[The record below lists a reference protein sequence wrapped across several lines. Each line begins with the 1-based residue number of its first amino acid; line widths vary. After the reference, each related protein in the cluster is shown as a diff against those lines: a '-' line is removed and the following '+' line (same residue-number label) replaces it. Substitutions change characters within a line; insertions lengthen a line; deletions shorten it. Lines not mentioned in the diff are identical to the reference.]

1 MCGII
6 AVLRRSARRSP
17 PLPDEAQNLLAEI
30 ADRLN
35 GQHSDVLAELNGT
48 AERAEALNAMLQGVS
63 GLVCLMESDLVALSN
78 RAASGLADF
87 EAGLSADLNPAGLTR
102 LQDALWS
109 VRFDRI
115 AGGEAALGLLGG
127 RKAVAS
133 SSNPTLAGAALSM
146 QTVLSALDR
155 LEVRGRDSAGVCV
168 IAPSVPH
175 DEVVASLMERAADAQ
190 FRSGSVRVHFSEET
204 AAVCF
209 TYKVAA
215 EIGELGDNTSEL
227 RRQML
232 QDEELRRCL
241 AANTQEAV
249 VLGHTRWASVGIISE
264 ANAHPVDS
272 VSIALGDATGRIAR
286 ETGGETA
293 VANGAGEGA
302 DILQIAA
309 VNGDIDNH
317 LGLAQH
323 YGLQS
328 PPGIS
333 TDSKVVPLLVS
344 HFARLEESSDA
355 AFHAASQE
363 LAGSA
368 AIVSCSLDES
378 DRLRLSVHGSGQ
390 ALYVGLAEDSYVVAS
405 EPYGVLEQTPSY
417 VRVAPDGVG
426 MVGDKSSVVI
436 LDAQH
441 AGETRGILREGS
453 DSVGEA
459 DVVTAEITT
468 RDVARG
474 DFDHYLL
481 KEISE
486 SPTSIRKTLRTGESL
501 LPEDLLAEDLEERIR
516 SGKIA
521 KIVAIGQGTAA
532 VAAQSFVAACRDEFQ
547 HDAQAG
553 RGDNFAPA
561 PPSVTAMVA
570 SELSGFAMDNDMSDH
585 LIVAISQSGTTTD
598 TNRTVDLAKSRG
610 AAVIAI
616 VNRRN
621 SDLTDRADA
630 VFYTS
635 DGRDVEMSVAS
646 TKAFY
651 SQIVAGFLLAF
662 NLADLLGLE
671 SPNRQRILDGLQ
683 QLPDTLQQLLER
695 RSEIREVARQ
705 VATQRRDWAVVGSG
719 RDRIAAE
726 EVRIKLSELCYKS
739 VSCDSIEDK
748 KHIDLSSEPLIVV
761 CAAGISGSNAEDI
774 HKEVSIYLAHKACP
788 VVFVAENAAAT
799 QQRATEASQDANQDA
814 GLPET
819 SSREASIMASPHII
833 ELPVAAPELAFVSS
847 AMAGHLFAY
856 EAALAVDSLADPLR
870 STRSLL
876 EQAIAEIETDKPES
890 STEAV
895 EQHWHELQKPV
906 RAYGKQFAQGLAQ
919 GDYDGH
925 LSAGAAAKLSSL
937 YKYSGGVT
945 PMKSYQQ
952 EFGVVGTPS
961 TVWQDFL
968 EALNEVIDTLARPV
982 DAIRHQAKTVTVG
995 ITRSDEE
1002 LLSRPLAASVT
1013 AAGAPREA
1021 LSYETLRELAALDP
1035 AVAEIT
1041 GHIRYKIDGEQ
1052 LVIADRA
1059 GASLVIPSLV
1069 DSDPE
1074 LRGTKHHAAAEQRIF
1089 LTQGR
1094 RDRRTIL
1101 IVPEIVSAKTTA
1113 LTLLHLELQEFL
1125 PAEVAVAAL
1134 RGYRGRYEALWGA
1147 VTETEKH
1154 FDIEKLAEV
1163 PVVDLFTEPIV
1174 TLADRWRSG

>member
-17 PLPDEAQNLLAEI
+17 PLSGEAHSLLTEI
-30 ADRLN
+30 ADRLDR
-35 GQHSDVLAELNGT
+35 QHSDVLAELDET
-48 AERAEALNAMLQGVS
+48 AERAEALNAMLQGVP

-87 EAGLSADLNPAGLTR
+87 EARLGADLNPNGLIR

-115 AGGEAALGLLGG
+115 AAAEAALGLLGG
-127 RKAVAS
+127 RKAVAN

-155 LEVRGRDSAGVCV
+155 LEVRGRDSAGICV

-175 DEVVASLMERAADAQ
+175 DEVVASLVERAADAQ

-272 VSIALGDATGRIAR
+272 VSLVLRDDATGRVA
-286 ETGGETA
+286 GEGEEERAA
-293 VANGAGEGA
+293 VNGAGVA
-302 DILQIAA
+302 DTLQIAA

-317 LGLAQH
+317 ISLAQH
-323 YGLQS
+323 YGLRS

-333 TDSKVVPLLVS
+333 TDSKVVPLLIS
-344 HFARLEESSDA
+344 HFSRQEESSDG
-355 AFHAASQE
+355 AFRVASQE

-368 AIVSCSLDES
+368 AIVSCSLDDP

-390 ALYVGLAEDSYVVAS
+390 ALYVGLAEDSYVLAS
-405 EPYGVLEQTPSY
+405 EPYGVLEQTPRY

-426 MVGDKSSVVI
+426 MAGDTSSVVI
-436 LDAQH
+436 LDARH
-441 AGETRGILREGS
+441 AGEIQGILRDGDEPVNE
-453 DSVGEA
+453 D

-486 SPTSIRKTLRTGESL
+486 SPASIRKTLRTDEDL
-501 LPEDLLAEDLEERIR
+501 LPEDLLAEDLTERIR
-516 SGKIA
+516 SGKIT

-547 HDAQAG
+547 HDT
-553 RGDNFAPA
+553 
-561 PPSVTAMVA
+561 PSVTAMVA

-662 NLADLLGLE
+662 NLADLLGLQN
-671 SPNRQRILDGLQ
+671 PNRQRILSGLQ
-683 QLPDTLQQLLER
+683 QLPDTLTQLLER

-788 VVFVAENAAAT
+788 VVFVAGGAVAAQHQAANA
-799 QQRATEASQDANQDA
+799 SLD
-814 GLPET
+814 
-819 SSREASIMASPHII
+819 ASPNASLNASLNASHIASPYII

-870 STRSLL
+870 STRALL
-876 EQAIAEIETDKPES
+876 EQAIAEIETDRLDPEAT
-890 STEAV
+890 TEAV
-895 EQHWHELQKPV
+895 EQHWRELQEPV
-906 RAYGKQFAQGLAQ
+906 RAYGKQFAEGLAQ

-945 PMKSYQQ
+945 TMKSYQQ

-1013 AAGAPREA
+1013 GAGAPREA
-1021 LSYETLRELAALDP
+1021 LSYETLRELASLDP

-1101 IVPEIVSAKTTA
+1101 IVPEIVSAETTA

-1154 FDIEKLAEV
+1154 FDTEKLAEV

-1174 TLADRWRSG
+1174 TLADRWRRG

>member
-1 MCGII
+1 
-6 AVLRRSARRSP
+6 
-17 PLPDEAQNLLAEI
+17 
-30 ADRLN
+30 
-35 GQHSDVLAELNGT
+35 
-48 AERAEALNAMLQGVS
+48 
-63 GLVCLMESDLVALSN
+63 MESDLAALSN
-78 RAASGLADF
+78 RAASGLASF
-87 EAGLSADLNPAGLTR
+87 EEWLDADLASDSQLLSR

-115 AGGEAALGLLGG
+115 ATGEAALGLLGG
-127 RKAVAS
+127 RKVVPNS
-133 SSNPTLAGAALSM
+133 PTLAGAALSL

-155 LEVRGRDSAGVCV
+155 LEVRGRDSAGICV
-168 IAPSVPH
+168 IAPAVPH
-175 DEVVASLMERAADAQ
+175 EEVVATLVDRAKDAQ
-190 FRSGSVRVHFSEET
+190 FRAGSVRVHFSEET
-204 AAVCF
+204 ASVCF

-215 EIGELGDNTSEL
+215 EIGELGDNTNEL
-227 RRQML
+227 RRQIL
-232 QDEELRRCL
+232 QDEELLRCL
-241 AANTQEAV
+241 VANTQEAV

-264 ANAHPVDS
+264 PNAHPVDS
-272 VSIALGDATGRIAR
+272 VTLGGATIAELANAKLANQASNGATENGMGIASNVAPDSEV
-286 ETGGETA
+286 ETGLATA
-293 VANGAGEGA
+293 THA
-302 DILQIAA
+302 LQIAA
-309 VNGDIDNH
+309 VNGDIDNY
-317 LGLAQH
+317 LSLAQH
-323 YGLQS
+323 YDLRS

-333 TDSKVVPLLVS
+333 TDSKVVPLLIS
-344 HFARLEESSDA
+344 HFAQQEESPEESPDR
-355 AFHAASQE
+355 AFRVASQE

-368 AIVSCSLDES
+368 AIVSCSLDIPN
-378 DRLRLSVHGSGQ
+378 RLRLSVHGSGQ

-405 EPYGVLEQTPSY
+405 EPYGVLEQTSRY
-417 VRVAPDGVG
+417 VRVAAEGIGEDRLVG
-426 MVGDKSSVVI
+426 REAQSSVVV

-441 AGETRGILREGS
+441 AGEVQGILLQGIPAQGIS
-453 DSVGEA
+453 A
-459 DVVTAEITT
+459 DNPSSEDDIVTAEITT

-474 DFDHYLL
+474 DFEHYLL

-486 SPTSIRKTLRTGESL
+486 SPTSIRKTLRTDENL
-501 LPEDLLAEDLEERIR
+501 LPEDLEERIR
-516 SGKIA
+516 NGKIT

-532 VAAQSFVAACRDEFQ
+532 VAAQSFVAACEFQ
-547 HDAQAG
+547 HTTDTLANQATLS
-553 RGDNFAPA
+553 DNSEDGTFAIT

-570 SELSGFAMDNDMSDH
+570 SELSGFALNNDMSDH

-610 AAVIAI
+610 ASVIAI

-662 NLADLLGLE
+662 NLADLLGLQ
-671 SPNRQRILDGLQ
+671 SPRRQHILEGLQ
-683 QLPDTLQQLLER
+683 QLPDTLQKLLEC
-695 RSEIREVARQ
+695 RSEIREVARK
-705 VATQRRDWAVVGSG
+705 VTTQRRDWAVVGSG

-774 HKEVSIYLAHKACP
+774 QKEVSIYLAHKACP
-788 VVFVAENAAAT
+788 VVFVAEGSVAFENLT
-799 QQRATEASQDANQDA
+799 IPD
-814 GLPET
+814 
-819 SSREASIMASPHII
+819 SRNSPHII

-856 EAALAVDSLADPLR
+856 EAALAIDSLADPLR

-876 EQAIAEIETDKPES
+876 EQAIAKIELAATS
-890 STEAV
+890 EAV
-895 EQHWHELQKPV
+895 EQQWLKLQEPV
-906 RAYGKQFAQGLAQ
+906 RDHGKQFADALTA

-925 LSAGAAAKLSSL
+925 LGAGAAAKLSSL

-945 PMKSYQQ
+945 SLKSYQQ
-952 EFGVVGTPS
+952 EFGVVGTPP

-968 EALNEVIDTLARPV
+968 ETLNEVIDTLARPV

-995 ITRSDEE
+995 ITRSDEQ
-1002 LLSRPLAASVT
+1002 LLSRPLAAAVM

-1035 AVAEIT
+1035 IVGEIT
-1041 GHIRYKIDGEQ
+1041 GHIRYRIEGEQ
-1052 LVIADRA
+1052 LIIVDRA

-1074 LRGTKHHAAAEQRIF
+1074 LRGTKHYAAAEQRIF

-1094 RDRRTIL
+1094 RDSRMIL
-1101 IVPEIVSAKTTA
+1101 IVPEIVSAETTA

-1125 PAEVAVAAL
+1125 PAEIAVAAL
-1134 RGYRGRYEALWGA
+1134 RGYRGRYDALWGA
-1147 VTETEKH
+1147 VTETEKQ
-1154 FDIEKLAEV
+1154 FDIEKLAEIS
-1163 PVVDLFTEPIV
+1163 VVDLFTEPIV
-1174 TLADRWRSG
+1174 TLADRWRSR

>member
-1 MCGII
+1 MMCGII
-6 AVLRRSARRSP
+6 GVLRRSARRSA
-17 PLPDEAQNLLAEI
+17 PLPDEAQSLLAEI

-35 GQHSDVLAELNGT
+35 QAHLDVLAELDQT
-48 AERAEALNAMLQGVS
+48 AERAESLDAMLQGVP
-63 GLVCLMESDLVALSN
+63 GLLCLMESDLAALSN

-87 EAGLSADLNPAGLTR
+87 EAWLGADATPGGLTQ

-109 VRFDRI
+109 IRFDRI
-115 AGGEAALGLLGG
+115 ASGEAALGLLGG
-127 RKAVAS
+127 RKAVAN

-168 IAPSVPH
+168 IAPAVPR
-175 DEVVASLMERAADAQ
+175 EEIVASLAERAADAQ
-190 FRSGSVRVHFSEET
+190 FRAGSVRVHFAEET
-204 AAVCF
+204 ASVCF

-215 EIGELGDNTSEL
+215 EIGELGDNAKEL

-264 ANAHPVDS
+264 ANAHPLD
-272 VSIALGDATGRIAR
+272 SIAPEDAAERVA
-286 ETGGETA
+286 GET
-293 VANGAGEGA
+293 EGSKAA
-302 DILQIAA
+302 DALQIAA
-309 VNGDIDNH
+309 VNGDIDNYIS
-317 LGLAQH
+317 LAEH
-323 YGLQS
+323 YDLQS

-333 TDSKVVPLLVS
+333 TDSKVVPLLIS
-344 HFARLEESSDA
+344 RFARQEESSDG
-355 AFHAASQE
+355 AFRAASQE
-363 LAGSA
+363 MAGSA
-368 AIVSCSLDES
+368 AVVSCSLDDP

-405 EPYGVLEQTPSY
+405 EPYGVLEQTPRY
-417 VRVAPDGVG
+417 VRVAADGAG
-426 MVGDKSSVVI
+426 SLLEEAKGRVVM
-436 LDAQH
+436 LDARH
-441 AGETRGILREGS
+441 AGETQGVLHNGDEPVS
-453 DSVGEA
+453 ED

-474 DFDHYLL
+474 NFDHYLL

-486 SPTSIRKTLRTGESL
+486 SPASIRKTLRTGE
-501 LPEDLLAEDLEERIR
+501 DLLSENLLVDDLAERIR

-532 VAAQSFVAACRDEFQ
+532 VAAQSFAAACRDEFQ
-547 HDAQAG
+547 HTGDPPAS
-553 RGDNFAPA
+553 RGAPT

-621 SDLTDRADA
+621 SDLTDRSDA

-671 SPNRQRILDGLQ
+671 SPNRQRILDGLRR
-683 QLPDTLQQLLER
+683 LPDTLQQLLER
-695 RSEIREVARQ
+695 RSDIREVARK

-761 CAAGISGSNAEDI
+761 CATGISGSNAEDI

-788 VVFVAENAAAT
+788 VVFVAEGAPAASDV
-799 QQRATEASQDANQDA
+799 RLED
-814 GLPET
+814 
-819 SSREASIMASPHII
+819 SPHII

-870 STRSLL
+870 STRALL
-876 EQAIAEIETDKPES
+876 EQAIAEIETERLEPAAAA
-890 STEAV
+890 EAV
-895 EQHWHELQKPV
+895 EQQWRKLQEPV
-906 RAYGKQFAQGLAQ
+906 RAYGREFAEGLAQ

-925 LSAGAAAKLSSL
+925 LNAGAAAKLSSL

-945 PMKSYQQ
+945 SIGSYQQ
-952 EFGVVGTPS
+952 EFGVVGTPP

-968 EALNEVIDTLARPV
+968 RALNETIDTLARPV

-995 ITRSDEE
+995 ITRSDEQ
-1002 LLSRPLAASVT
+1002 LLSRPLAAAVML
-1013 AAGAPREA
+1013 AGAPREA

-1035 AVAEIT
+1035 IVAEVT
-1041 GHIRYKIDGEQ
+1041 GHIRYRIEGEQ
-1052 LVIADRA
+1052 LIIADRA

-1101 IVPEIVSAKTTA
+1101 IVPEIVSAETTA

-1125 PAEVAVAAL
+1125 PAEAAAAAL

-1154 FDIEKLAEV
+1154 FDAQKLSEISV
-1163 PVVDLFTEPIV
+1163 EDLFTEPIV
-1174 TLADRWRSG
+1174 TLADRWRQE

>member
-30 ADRLN
+30 ADRLDRP
-35 GQHSDVLAELNGT
+35 HSDVLAELDGT
-48 AERAEALNAMLQGVS
+48 AERAEALNAMLQGVP
-63 GLVCLMESDLVALSN
+63 GLVCLMESDLVSLSN

-87 EAGLSADLNPAGLTR
+87 EAGLSADLNPSGLTR

-115 AGGEAALGLLGG
+115 AAGEAALGLLGG

-272 VSIALGDATGRIAR
+272 VALEEEDI
-286 ETGGETA
+286 A
-293 VANGAGEGA
+293 VANGAGEGS

-333 TDSKVVPLLVS
+333 TDSKVVPLLIS
-344 HFARLEESSDA
+344 HFAGLEESSDG
-355 AFHAASQE
+355 AFHAASHE

-368 AIVSCSLDES
+368 AIVSCSLDEP

-441 AGETRGILREGS
+441 AGETRGILRDGS
-453 DSVGEA
+453 EPVSED

-501 LPEDLLAEDLEERIR
+501 PPEDLLAEDLEERIR
-516 SGKIA
+516 SGKIT

-547 HDAQAG
+547 HTRAAQAS
-553 RGDNFAPA
+553 RGDNSA

-662 NLADLLGLE
+662 NLADLLGLQ
-671 SPNRQRILDGLQ
+671 SPNRKRILDGLQ
-683 QLPDTLQQLLER
+683 QLPDTLQHLLER

-799 QQRATEASQDANQDA
+799 QQWATEASRDANQDA
-814 GLPET
+814 NLPET
-819 SSREASIMASPHII
+819 SSREASNIASPHII

-876 EQAIAEIETDKPES
+876 EQAIAEIETDKLEPEAT
-890 STEAV
+890 TEAV
-895 EQHWHELQKPV
+895 EQHWRELQEPV
-906 RAYGKQFAQGLAQ
+906 RAYGKQFAKGLTQ

-968 EALNEVIDTLARPV
+968 KALNEVIDTLARPV

-1041 GHIRYKIDGEQ
+1041 GHIRYRIDGEQ

-1101 IVPEIVSAKTTA
+1101 IVPEIVSAETTA

>member
-30 ADRLN
+30 AGRLDRP
-35 GQHSDVLAELNGT
+35 HSDVLAELDET
-48 AERAEALNAMLQGVS
+48 AERAEALNAMLQGVP

-87 EAGLSADLNPAGLTR
+87 EAQLSADLNPVGLTR

-115 AGGEAALGLLGG
+115 AAAEAALGLLGG
-127 RKAVAS
+127 RKAVAN

-175 DEVVASLMERAADAQ
+175 DEVVASLTERAADAQ

-241 AANTQEAV
+241 AANTREAV

-272 VSIALGDATGRIAR
+272 VSIALG
-286 ETGGETA
+286 ES
-293 VANGAGEGA
+293 AGKEAA

-309 VNGDIDNH
+309 VNGDIDNYI
-317 LGLAQH
+317 GLAQH

-333 TDSKVVPLLVS
+333 TDSKVVPMLIS
-344 HFARLEESSDA
+344 HFARLEESPDG

-368 AIVSCSLDES
+368 AVVSCSLDDP

-405 EPYGVLEQTPSY
+405 EPYGVLEQTSRY
-417 VRVAPDGVG
+417 VRVSPDGVG

-441 AGETRGILREGS
+441 AGEMQGILRDGDEPVNE
-453 DSVGEA
+453 D

-486 SPTSIRKTLRTGESL
+486 SPASVRKTLRTGDSL
-501 LPEDLLAEDLEERIR
+501 PPEDLLAEDLAERIR
-516 SGKIA
+516 SGKIT

-547 HDAQAG
+547 HDT
-553 RGDNFAPA
+553 
-561 PPSVTAMVA
+561 PSVTAMVA

-662 NLADLLGLE
+662 NLADLLGLQN
-671 SPNRQRILDGLQ
+671 PNRQRILSGLQ

-695 RSEIREVARQ
+695 RSEIREVARR

-799 QQRATEASQDANQDA
+799 QQWATEASQNANRDVSH
-814 GLPET
+814 PET
-819 SSREASIMASPHII
+819 SSREASNIASPHII

-870 STRSLL
+870 STRALL
-876 EQAIAEIETDKPES
+876 EQAIAEIETDKPEAT
-890 STEAV
+890 TEAV
-895 EQHWHELQKPV
+895 EQHWRELQEPV
-906 RAYGKQFAQGLAQ
+906 RAYGKQFAEGLTQ

-952 EFGVVGTPS
+952 EFGAVGTPS

-1101 IVPEIVSAKTTA
+1101 IVPEIVSAETTA

-1174 TLADRWRSG
+1174 TLADRWRQG

>member
-17 PLPDEAQNLLAEI
+17 PLSGEAHSLLTEI
-30 ADRLN
+30 ADRLDRS
-35 GQHSDVLAELNGT
+35 HSDVLAELDET
-48 AERAEALNAMLQGVS
+48 AERTEALNAMLQGVP

-87 EAGLSADLNPAGLTR
+87 EARLGAGLNPSGLTR

-115 AGGEAALGLLGG
+115 AAAEAALGLLGG
-127 RKAVAS
+127 RKAVAN

-155 LEVRGRDSAGVCV
+155 LEVRGRDSAGICV

-175 DEVVASLMERAADAQ
+175 DEVVASLVERAADAQ

-241 AANTQEAV
+241 AANTREAV

-272 VSIALGDATGRIAR
+272 VSLVLGDDAAGRVA
-286 ETGGETA
+286 EKTEGERAA
-293 VANGAGEGA
+293 VNGAGIA
-302 DILQIAA
+302 DTLQIAA

-317 LGLAQH
+317 ISLAQH

-333 TDSKVVPLLVS
+333 TDSKVVPLLIS
-344 HFARLEESSDA
+344 HFSRQEESSDG
-355 AFHAASQE
+355 AFRVASQE

-368 AIVSCSLDES
+368 AIVSCSLDDP

-390 ALYVGLAEDSYVVAS
+390 ALYVGLAEDSYALAS
-405 EPYGVLEQTPSY
+405 EPYGVLEQTPRY

-426 MVGDKSSVVI
+426 MAGDTSSVVI
-436 LDAQH
+436 LDARH
-441 AGETRGILREGS
+441 AGETRGILRDGGEP
-453 DSVGEA
+453 VGED

-486 SPTSIRKTLRTGESL
+486 SPASVRKTLRTGDSL
-501 LPEDLLAEDLEERIR
+501 PPEDLLAEDLAERIR
-516 SGKIA
+516 SGKIS

-547 HDAQAG
+547 HDA
-553 RGDNFAPA
+553 
-561 PPSVTAMVA
+561 PSVTAMVA

-662 NLADLLGLE
+662 NLAGLLGLQN
-671 SPNRQRILDGLQ
+671 PNRQRILSGLQ
-683 QLPDTLQQLLER
+683 RLPDTLTQLLER
-695 RSEIREVARQ
+695 RSEIREVARR

-788 VVFVAENAAAT
+788 VVFVAEGAAAT
-799 QQRATEASQDANQDA
+799 QQQAANASQN
-814 GLPET
+814 
-819 SSREASIMASPHII
+819 ASPNASPNASNIASPHII

-870 STRSLL
+870 STRALL
-876 EQAIAEIETDKPES
+876 EQAIAEIETDRLDPEAT
-890 STEAV
+890 TEAV
-895 EQHWHELQKPV
+895 EQHWRELQEPV
-906 RAYGKQFAQGLAQ
+906 RAYGKQFAEGLAQ

-945 PMKSYQQ
+945 TMKSYQQ

-961 TVWQDFL
+961 IVWQDFL

-1013 AAGAPREA
+1013 GAGAPREA

-1101 IVPEIVSAKTTA
+1101 IVPEIVSAETTA

-1174 TLADRWRSG
+1174 TLADRWRQGN

>member
-17 PLPDEAQNLLAEI
+17 PLSGEAQSLLTEI
-30 ADRLN
+30 ADRLYRP
-35 GQHSDVLAELNGT
+35 HSDVLAELGET
-48 AERAEALNAMLQGVS
+48 AERAEALNAMLQGVP

-87 EAGLSADLNPAGLTR
+87 EARLGAGLNPSGLIR

-115 AGGEAALGLLGG
+115 AAAEAALGLLGG
-127 RKAVAS
+127 RKAVAN

-155 LEVRGRDSAGVCV
+155 LEVRGRDSAGICV

-175 DEVVASLMERAADAQ
+175 DEVVASLVERAADAQ

-241 AANTQEAV
+241 AANAQEAV

-272 VSIALGDATGRIAR
+272 VSLVLGHDATGRVA
-286 ETGGETA
+286 GEMEGERAA
-293 VANGAGEGA
+293 VNGAGVA
-302 DILQIAA
+302 DTLQIAA

-317 LGLAQH
+317 ISLAQH

-344 HFARLEESSDA
+344 HFAKLGDSPDK

-368 AIVSCSLDES
+368 AIVSCSLDDP

-390 ALYVGLAEDSYVVAS
+390 ALYVGLAEDSYVLAS
-405 EPYGVLEQTPSY
+405 EPYGVLEQTSRY

-426 MVGDKSSVVI
+426 MAGDTSSVVI
-436 LDAQH
+436 LDARH
-441 AGETRGILREGS
+441 AGEIRGILRDGS
-453 DSVGEA
+453 EPVGED

-486 SPTSIRKTLRTGESL
+486 SPASVRKTLRTDEDL
-501 LPEDLLAEDLEERIR
+501 LPEDLLAEDLAERIR
-516 SGKIA
+516 SGKIT

-547 HDAQAG
+547 HDA
-553 RGDNFAPA
+553 
-561 PPSVTAMVA
+561 PSVTAMVA

-662 NLADLLGLE
+662 NLADLLGLQN
-671 SPNRQRILDGLQ
+671 PNRQRILSGLQ
-683 QLPDTLQQLLER
+683 QLPDTLTQLLER
-695 RSEIREVARQ
+695 RSEIREVARR

-788 VVFVAENAAAT
+788 VVFVAEGAAAT
-799 QQRATEASQDANQDA
+799 RHQAANASQNASLEASLLN
-814 GLPET
+814 
-819 SSREASIMASPHII
+819 ASNIASPYII

-870 STRSLL
+870 STRALL
-876 EQAIAEIETDKPES
+876 EQAIAEIETDRLDPEAT
-890 STEAV
+890 TEAV
-895 EQHWHELQKPV
+895 EQHWRELQEPV
-906 RAYGKQFAQGLAQ
+906 RAYGKQFAEGLAQ

-945 PMKSYQQ
+945 TMKSYQQ

-1021 LSYETLRELAALDP
+1021 LSYETLRELASLDP

-1101 IVPEIVSAKTTA
+1101 IVPEIVSAETTA

-1174 TLADRWRSG
+1174 TLADRWRRG

>member
-30 ADRLN
+30 AGRLDRP
-35 GQHSDVLAELNGT
+35 HSDVLAELDET
-48 AERAEALNAMLQGVS
+48 AERAEALNAMLEGVP

-87 EAGLSADLNPAGLTR
+87 EAQLSADLNPVGLTR

-115 AGGEAALGLLGG
+115 AAGEAALGLLGG
-127 RKAVAS
+127 RKAVAN

-175 DEVVASLMERAADAQ
+175 DEVVASLTERATDAQ

-241 AANTQEAV
+241 AASTREAV

-272 VSIALGDATGRIAR
+272 VSIALG
-286 ETGGETA
+286 ES
-293 VANGAGEGA
+293 AGKEAA

-317 LGLAQH
+317 IGLAQH
-323 YGLQS
+323 YGLKS

-333 TDSKVVPLLVS
+333 TDSKVVPMLIS
-344 HFARLEESSDA
+344 HFARLEESPDG
-355 AFHAASQE
+355 AFRSASQE

-368 AIVSCSLDES
+368 AVVSCSLDDP

-405 EPYGVLEQTPSY
+405 EPYGVLEQTSRY

-441 AGETRGILREGS
+441 AGEMQGILRGGDEP
-453 DSVGEA
+453 VNEA

-486 SPTSIRKTLRTGESL
+486 SPTSIRKTLRTGEDL

-516 SGKIA
+516 SGKIS

-547 HDAQAG
+547 PATQAS
-553 RGDNFAPA
+553 RGDNSALTL
-561 PPSVTAMVA
+561 PSATAMVA

-683 QLPDTLQQLLER
+683 QLPDTLEQLLER

-799 QQRATEASQDANQDA
+799 QQWATEASQNANRDVSH
-814 GLPET
+814 PET
-819 SSREASIMASPHII
+819 SSREASNIASPHII

-870 STRSLL
+870 STRALL
-876 EQAIAEIETDKPES
+876 EQAIAEIETDKPEAT
-890 STEAV
+890 TEAV
-895 EQHWHELQKPV
+895 EQHWRELQEPV
-906 RAYGKQFAQGLAQ
+906 RAYGKQFAEGLTQ

-952 EFGVVGTPS
+952 EFGAVGTPS

-1101 IVPEIVSAKTTA
+1101 IVPEIVSAETTA

-1174 TLADRWRSG
+1174 TLADRWRQG

>member
-1 MCGII
+1 M
-6 AVLRRSARRSP
+6 
-17 PLPDEAQNLLAEI
+17 
-30 ADRLN
+30 
-35 GQHSDVLAELNGT
+35 
-48 AERAEALNAMLQGVS
+48 
-63 GLVCLMESDLVALSN
+63 
-78 RAASGLADF
+78 
-87 EAGLSADLNPAGLTR
+87 
-102 LQDALWS
+102 
-109 VRFDRI
+109 
-115 AGGEAALGLLGG
+115 
-127 RKAVAS
+127 
-133 SSNPTLAGAALSM
+133 
-146 QTVLSALDR
+146 
-155 LEVRGRDSAGVCV
+155 
-168 IAPSVPH
+168 
-175 DEVVASLMERAADAQ
+175 
-190 FRSGSVRVHFSEET
+190 
-204 AAVCF
+204 
-209 TYKVAA
+209 
-215 EIGELGDNTSEL
+215 
-227 RRQML
+227 
-232 QDEELRRCL
+232 
-241 AANTQEAV
+241 
-249 VLGHTRWASVGIISE
+249 
-264 ANAHPVDS
+264 
-272 VSIALGDATGRIAR
+272 
-286 ETGGETA
+286 
-293 VANGAGEGA
+293 
-302 DILQIAA
+302 
-309 VNGDIDNH
+309 
-317 LGLAQH
+317 
-323 YGLQS
+323 
-328 PPGIS
+328 
-333 TDSKVVPLLVS
+333 
-344 HFARLEESSDA
+344 
-355 AFHAASQE
+355 
-363 LAGSA
+363 
-368 AIVSCSLDES
+368 
-378 DRLRLSVHGSGQ
+378 HGSGQ
-390 ALYVGLAEDSYVVAS
+390 ALYVGLAEDSYVLAS
-405 EPYGVLEQTPSY
+405 EPYGVLEQTPRY

-426 MVGDKSSVVI
+426 MAGDTSSVVI
-436 LDAQH
+436 LDARH
-441 AGETRGILREGS
+441 AGEIQGILRDGDEP
-453 DSVGEA
+453 VGED

-486 SPTSIRKTLRTGESL
+486 SPASIRKTLRTDEDL
-501 LPEDLLAEDLEERIR
+501 LPEDLLAEDLAERIR
-516 SGKIA
+516 SGKIT

-547 HDAQAG
+547 HDA
-553 RGDNFAPA
+553 
-561 PPSVTAMVA
+561 PSVTAMVA

-662 NLADLLGLE
+662 NLADLLGLQN
-671 SPNRQRILDGLQ
+671 PNRQRILSGLQ
-683 QLPDTLQQLLER
+683 QLPDTLTQLLER
-695 RSEIREVARQ
+695 RSEIREVARR

-788 VVFVAENAAAT
+788 VVFVAEGAAAA
-799 QQRATEASQDANQDA
+799 QQQAANASLD
-814 GLPET
+814 
-819 SSREASIMASPHII
+819 ASPNASNIASPYII

-870 STRSLL
+870 STRALL
-876 EQAIAEIETDKPES
+876 EQTIAEIETDRLDPEAT
-890 STEAV
+890 TEAV
-895 EQHWHELQKPV
+895 EQHWRELQEPV
-906 RAYGKQFAQGLAQ
+906 RAYGKQFAEGLAQ

-945 PMKSYQQ
+945 TMKSYQQ

-1013 AAGAPREA
+1013 GAGAPREA

-1101 IVPEIVSAKTTA
+1101 IVPEIVSAETTA

-1174 TLADRWRSG
+1174 TLADRWRRG

>member
-17 PLPDEAQNLLAEI
+17 PLPDEAQSLLTEI

-35 GQHSDVLAELNGT
+35 RP
-48 AERAEALNAMLQGVS
+48 RAEALADLDQTAELAETLNDMLQGVP
-63 GLVCLMESDLVALSN
+63 GLLCLTESDLAALST
-78 RAASGLADF
+78 RAASGLTDL
-87 EAGLSADLNPAGLTR
+87 EAAAQSGGLIASAGLTR

-115 AGGEAALGLLGG
+115 AAGEAALGLLGG
-127 RKAVAS
+127 RKAAAS
-133 SSNPTLAGAALSM
+133 SATLAGAALSM

-155 LEVRGRDSAGVCV
+155 LEVRGRDSAGICV
-168 IAPSVPH
+168 IAPEVPRE
-175 DEVVASLMERAADAQ
+175 EVVASLMERAADAQ

-204 AAVCF
+204 ASVCF
-209 TYKVAA
+209 AYKVAA

-232 QDEELRRCL
+232 QDEDLRRCL
-241 AANTQEAV
+241 AANTREAV

-272 VSIALGDATGRIAR
+272 TAPEDAAERVA
-286 ETGGETA
+286 EKTA
-293 VANGAGEGA
+293 A
-302 DILQIAA
+302 DAIQIAA
-309 VNGDIDNH
+309 VNGDIDNYIS
-317 LGLAQH
+317 LAQH
-323 YGLQS
+323 YELQS

-333 TDSKVVPLLVS
+333 TDSKVVPLLIS
-344 HFARLEESSDA
+344 RFARLEESSDG
-355 AFHAASQE
+355 AFRAASQE

-368 AIVSCSLDES
+368 AVVSCSLD
-378 DRLRLSVHGSGQ
+378 DPAHLRLSVHGSGQ

-405 EPYGVLEQTPSY
+405 EPYGVLEQTPRY
-417 VRVAPDGVG
+417 VRMAADGG
-426 MVGDKSSVVI
+426 GSLLEEAKGRVVI
-436 LDAQH
+436 LDARH
-441 AGETRGILREGS
+441 AGETRGVLRNGDEPVS
-453 DSVGEA
+453 ET

-486 SPTSIRKTLRTGESL
+486 SPASIRKTLRTGEDL
-501 LPEDLLAEDLEERIR
+501 LPEDLLSEDLAERIR

-547 HDAQAG
+547 RTEDAPAS
-553 RGDNFAPA
+553 RNASA

-621 SDLTDRADA
+621 SDLTDRSDA

-662 NLADLLGLE
+662 CLADLLGLE
-671 SPNRQRILDGLQ
+671 SPNRQRILDGLRR
-683 QLPDTLQQLLER
+683 LPDTLQQLLER
-695 RSEIREVARQ
+695 RSEIREVARK

-761 CAAGISGSNAEDI
+761 CATGISGSNAEDI
-774 HKEVSIYLAHKACP
+774 LKEVSIYLAHKACP
-788 VVFVAENAAAT
+788 VVFVAEGAPAAA
-799 QQRATEASQDANQDA
+799 ESDARHED
-814 GLPET
+814 
-819 SSREASIMASPHII
+819 SPRII

-870 STRSLL
+870 STRALL
-876 EQAIAEIETDKPES
+876 EQAIVEIETERLEPAAAA
-890 STEAV
+890 EAV
-895 EQHWHELQKPV
+895 EQQWRKLQEPV
-906 RAYGKQFAQGLAQ
+906 RACGREFAEGLAQ

-945 PMKSYQQ
+945 SIGSYQQ

-961 TVWQDFL
+961 IVWQDFL
-968 EALNEVIDTLARPV
+968 QALNEVIDTLARPV

-995 ITRSDEE
+995 ITRSDEQ
-1002 LLSRPLAASVT
+1002 LLSRPLAAAVMT
-1013 AAGAPREA
+1013 AGAPREA

-1035 AVAEIT
+1035 IVAEVT
-1041 GHIRYKIDGEQ
+1041 GHIRYRIEGEQ
-1052 LVIADRA
+1052 LTIVDRA

-1074 LRGTKHHAAAEQRIF
+1074 LRGTKHYAAAEQRIF
-1089 LTQGR
+1089 LTRGR

-1101 IVPEIVSAKTTA
+1101 IVPEIVSAETTA
-1113 LTLLHLELQEFL
+1113 LTLLHLELREFL
-1125 PAEVAVAAL
+1125 PAEAAVAAL

-1154 FDIEKLAEV
+1154 FDTEKLSEISA
-1163 PVVDLFTEPIV
+1163 VDLFTEPIA
-1174 TLADRWRSG
+1174 TLADRWRQ

>member
-6 AVLRRSARRSP
+6 AVLRRSARRLS

-30 ADRLN
+30 AGRLDRP
-35 GQHSDVLAELNGT
+35 HSDVLAELDET
-48 AERAEALNAMLQGVS
+48 AERAEALNAMLQGVP

-87 EAGLSADLNPAGLTR
+87 EAQLSADLNPVGLTR

-115 AGGEAALGLLGG
+115 AAAEAALGLLGG

-155 LEVRGRDSAGVCV
+155 LEVRGRDSAGICV

-175 DEVVASLMERAADAQ
+175 DEVVASLTERAADAQ

-272 VSIALGDATGRIAR
+272 VSIALG
-286 ETGGETA
+286 ES
-293 VANGAGEGA
+293 AGKEAA

-317 LGLAQH
+317 TSLAQH

-333 TDSKVVPLLVS
+333 TDSKVVPMLIS
-344 HFARLEESSDA
+344 HFARLEESSDG
-355 AFHAASQE
+355 AFRTASQE

-368 AIVSCSLDES
+368 AVVSCSLDDP

-405 EPYGVLEQTPSY
+405 EPYGVLEQTSRY

-441 AGETRGILREGS
+441 AGEMQGILRGGDEP
-453 DSVGEA
+453 VNEA

-486 SPTSIRKTLRTGESL
+486 SPTSIRKTLRTGEDL

-516 SGKIA
+516 SGKIS

-547 HDAQAG
+547 PAAQAS
-553 RGDNFAPA
+553 RGDNYALTL
-561 PPSVTAMVA
+561 PSATAMVA

-662 NLADLLGLE
+662 NLADLLGLQ

-683 QLPDTLQQLLER
+683 KLPDTLEQLLER

-799 QQRATEASQDANQDA
+799 QQWATEASQDANQDA
-814 GLPET
+814 SLPET
-819 SSREASIMASPHII
+819 SSREASIMASPYII

-870 STRSLL
+870 STRALL
-876 EQAIAEIETDKPES
+876 EQAIAEIETDKLEPEAT
-890 STEAV
+890 TEAV
-895 EQHWHELQKPV
+895 EQHWRELQEPV
-906 RAYGKQFAQGLAQ
+906 RAYGKQFAEGLAQ

-952 EFGVVGTPS
+952 EFGAVGTPS

-1101 IVPEIVSAKTTA
+1101 IVPEIVSAETTA

-1174 TLADRWRSG
+1174 TLADRWRQG

>member
-17 PLPDEAQNLLAEI
+17 PLSGEAHSLLAEI
-30 ADRLN
+30 ADRLDRP
-35 GQHSDVLAELNGT
+35 HSDVLAELNET
-48 AERAEALNAMLQGVS
+48 AERAEALNAMLQGVP

-78 RAASGLADF
+78 RAASELADF
-87 EAGLSADLNPAGLTR
+87 EARLGAGLNPSGLTR

-115 AGGEAALGLLGG
+115 AAAEAALGLLGG
-127 RKAVAS
+127 RKAVAN

-155 LEVRGRDSAGVCV
+155 LEVRGRDSAGISV

-175 DEVVASLMERAADAQ
+175 DEVVASLIDRAADAQ

-272 VSIALGDATGRIAR
+272 VAL
-286 ETGGETA
+286 
-293 VANGAGEGA
+293 GAGEAENGEAA
-302 DILQIAA
+302 DSEAANGLADAADTLQIAA
-309 VNGDIDNH
+309 VNGDIDNY
-317 LGLAQH
+317 LSLSQH

-333 TDSKVVPLLVS
+333 TDSKVVPLLIS
-344 HFARLEESSDA
+344 HFARLQESSDK

-368 AIVSCSLDES
+368 AIVSCSLD
-378 DRLRLSVHGSGQ
+378 DPGRLRLSVHGSGQ
-390 ALYVGLAEDSYVVAS
+390 ALYVGLAEDSYVLAS
-405 EPYGVLEQTPSY
+405 EPYGVLEQTSRY
-417 VRVAPDGVG
+417 VRVAPGGVG
-426 MVGDKSSVVI
+426 TAGDKSSIVI

-441 AGETRGILREGS
+441 AGETQGIMRNGGGPASEPVS
-453 DSVGEA
+453 ED

-486 SPTSIRKTLRTGESL
+486 SPKSIRKTLRTDEDL
-501 LPEDLLAEDLEERIR
+501 LPEDLVAEDLAERIR
-516 SGKIA
+516 SGKIS

-547 HDAQAG
+547 HDA
-553 RGDNFAPA
+553 
-561 PPSVTAMVA
+561 PSVTAMVA

-662 NLADLLGLE
+662 NLADLLGLQN
-671 SPNRQRILDGLQ
+671 PNRQRILSGLQ
-683 QLPDTLQQLLER
+683 QLPDTLTKLLER

-788 VVFVAENAAAT
+788 VVFVAEGAAAA
-799 QQRATEASQDANQDA
+799 QHQAANASQN
-814 GLPET
+814 
-819 SSREASIMASPHII
+819 ASHIASPYII

-870 STRSLL
+870 STRALL
-876 EQAIAEIETDKPES
+876 EQAIAKIETDRLDPEAT
-890 STEAV
+890 TEAV
-895 EQHWHELQKPV
+895 EQHWRELQEPV
-906 RAYGKQFAQGLAQ
+906 RAYGKQFAEGLAQ

-945 PMKSYQQ
+945 TMRSYQQ

-961 TVWQDFL
+961 IVWQDFL

-1074 LRGTKHHAAAEQRIF
+1074 LRGTKYHAAAEQRIF

-1101 IVPEIVSAKTTA
+1101 IVPEIVSAETTA

-1154 FDIEKLAEV
+1154 FDTEKLAEV
-1163 PVVDLFTEPIV
+1163 PVIDLFTEPIV
-1174 TLADRWRSG
+1174 TLADRWRRG

>member
-17 PLPDEAQNLLAEI
+17 PLSGEAHSLLTEI
-30 ADRLN
+30 ADRLDR
-35 GQHSDVLAELNGT
+35 QHSDVLAELDET
-48 AERAEALNAMLQGVS
+48 AERAEALNAMLQGVP

-87 EAGLSADLNPAGLTR
+87 EARLGADLNPSGLTR

-115 AGGEAALGLLGG
+115 AAAEAALGLLGG
-127 RKAVAS
+127 RKAVAN

-155 LEVRGRDSAGVCV
+155 LEVRGRDSAGICV

-175 DEVVASLMERAADAQ
+175 DEVVASLVERAADAQ

-272 VSIALGDATGRIAR
+272 VSLVLRDDATGRVA
-286 ETGGETA
+286 GEGEEERAA
-293 VANGAGEGA
+293 VNGAGVA
-302 DILQIAA
+302 DTLQIAA

-317 LGLAQH
+317 ISLAQH

-333 TDSKVVPLLVS
+333 TDSKVVPLLIS
-344 HFARLEESSDA
+344 HFSRQEESSDG
-355 AFHAASQE
+355 AFRIASQE

-368 AIVSCSLDES
+368 AIVSCSLDDP

-390 ALYVGLAEDSYVVAS
+390 ALYVGLAEDSYVLAS
-405 EPYGVLEQTPSY
+405 EPYGVLEQTSRY
-417 VRVAPDGVG
+417 VRVAPDGVR
-426 MVGDKSSVVI
+426 MAGDTSSVVI
-436 LDAQH
+436 LDARH
-441 AGETRGILREGS
+441 AGEIRGILRDGDEP
-453 DSVGEA
+453 VGED

-486 SPTSIRKTLRTGESL
+486 SPASVRKTLRTDEDL
-501 LPEDLLAEDLEERIR
+501 LPEDLLAEDLTERIR
-516 SGKIA
+516 SGKIT

-547 HDAQAG
+547 HDA
-553 RGDNFAPA
+553 
-561 PPSVTAMVA
+561 PSVMAMVA

-662 NLADLLGLE
+662 NLADLLGLQN
-671 SPNRQRILDGLQ
+671 PNRQRILSGLQ

-788 VVFVAENAAAT
+788 VVFVAEGAAAT
-799 QQRATEASQDANQDA
+799 QQQAANASLDASLDASQN
-814 GLPET
+814 
-819 SSREASIMASPHII
+819 ASHIASPYII

-870 STRSLL
+870 STRALL
-876 EQAIAEIETDKPES
+876 EQAIAEIETDRLDPEAT
-890 STEAV
+890 TEAV
-895 EQHWHELQKPV
+895 DQHWSELQEPV
-906 RAYGKQFAQGLAQ
+906 RAYGKQFAEGLAQ

-945 PMKSYQQ
+945 TMKSYQQ

-1013 AAGAPREA
+1013 GAGAPREA

-1074 LRGTKHHAAAEQRIF
+1074 LRGTKYHAAAEQRIF

-1101 IVPEIVSAKTTA
+1101 IVPEIVSAETTA

-1154 FDIEKLAEV
+1154 FDTEKLAEV

-1174 TLADRWRSG
+1174 TLADRWRRG

>member
-17 PLPDEAQNLLAEI
+17 PLPDEAQSLLAEI
-30 ADRLN
+30 AGRLDRS
-35 GQHSDVLAELNGT
+35 HSDVLAELNGT
-48 AERAEALNAMLQGVS
+48 AERAEALNAMLQGVP
-63 GLVCLMESDLVALSN
+63 GLVCLMESDLVSLSN

-87 EAGLSADLNPAGLTR
+87 EARLSADLNPVGLTR

-115 AGGEAALGLLGG
+115 AAAEAALGLLGG

-272 VSIALGDATGRIAR
+272 VALEEEEI
-286 ETGGETA
+286 A

-333 TDSKVVPLLVS
+333 TDSKVVPLLIS
-344 HFARLEESSDA
+344 HFAGLEESPDG

-547 HDAQAG
+547 HTGAVQAG
-553 RGDNFAPA
+553 IGDNSAPA

-662 NLADLLGLE
+662 NLADLLGLQ

-683 QLPDTLQQLLER
+683 QLPDTLQHLLER

-799 QQRATEASQDANQDA
+799 QQWAADASQNAS
-814 GLPET
+814 LPD
-819 SSREASIMASPHII
+819 ASPDTSLLSSLHII

-870 STRSLL
+870 STRALL

-895 EQHWHELQKPV
+895 EQHWHELQEPV

-1041 GHIRYKIDGEQ
+1041 GHIRYRIDGEQ

-1101 IVPEIVSAKTTA
+1101 IVPEIVSADTTA

-1125 PAEVAVAAL
+1125 PAEVAIAAL

>member
-6 AVLRRSARRSP
+6 AVLRRPARRLP
-17 PLPDEAQNLLAEI
+17 PKPAEVQRLLTEIAHRLNRSLADVLDELDQTAELAET
-30 ADRLN
+30 LN
-35 GQHSDVLAELNGT
+35 D
-48 AERAEALNAMLQGVS
+48 MLQGVP
-63 GLVCLMESDLVALSN
+63 GLLCLMESDLAVLSN
-78 RAASGLADF
+78 RAASGLDSLEAD
-87 EAGLSADLNPAGLTR
+87 AQLDGLVVLDEMTR

-109 VRFDRI
+109 LRFDRI
-115 AGGEAALGLLGG
+115 TAGEAALGLLGG
-127 RKAVAS
+127 RKAS
-133 SSNPTLAGAALSM
+133 FSNPTLAGAALSL

-168 IAPSVPH
+168 IAPAVPH
-175 DEVVASLMERAADAQ
+175 EEVVASLADRAADAQ
-190 FRSGSVRVHFSEET
+190 FRSGSVRVHFAEET
-204 AAVCF
+204 ASVCF
-209 TYKVAA
+209 TYKIAA

-227 RRQML
+227 RRQIL

-241 AANTQEAV
+241 AANMQEAV

-264 ANAHPVDS
+264 ANAHPLDS
-272 VSIALGDATGRIAR
+272 VAAGGVAEGGSAIAGP
-286 ETGGETA
+286 A
-293 VANGAGEGA
+293 VGNGAVGGRA
-302 DILQIAA
+302 DSNAAASARTLQIAA
-309 VNGDIDNH
+309 VNGDIDNYIS
-317 LGLAQH
+317 LAQ
-323 YGLQS
+323 YYALQS

-333 TDSKVVPLLVS
+333 TDSKVVPLLIS
-344 HFARLEESSDA
+344 HFAQNEKSSDG
-355 AFHAASQE
+355 AFRTASQE

-368 AIVSCSLDES
+368 AVVSCSLDEP

-390 ALYVGLAEDSYVVAS
+390 ALYVGLAEDSFVVAS
-405 EPYGVLEQTPSY
+405 EPYGVLEQTPRY
-417 VRVAPDGVG
+417 VRVATDGG
-426 MVGDKSSVVI
+426 GNLLGEAKSSVVM
-436 LDAQH
+436 LDARL
-441 AGETRGILREGS
+441 AGETQGILRDDGEPTS
-453 DSVGEA
+453 EA

-474 DFDHYLL
+474 SFNHYLL

-486 SPTSIRKTLRTGESL
+486 SPTSIRKTLQTD
-501 LPEDLLAEDLEERIR
+501 EDLLSEDLLSEDLAERIR
-516 SGKIA
+516 SGKIT

-532 VAAQSFVAACRDEFQ
+532 VAAQSFTAACRDEFQ
-547 HDAQAG
+547 DSP
-553 RGDNFAPA
+553 F
-561 PPSVTAMVA
+561 SITAMVA
-570 SELSGFAMDNDMSDH
+570 SELSGFAMDKDMSDH

-616 VNRRN
+616 VNRRY

-651 SQIVAGFLLAF
+651 SQIVAGFLLVF
-662 NLADLLGLE
+662 SLADLLGLQ
-671 SPNRQRILDGLQ
+671 SPGRQRILEGLQ
-683 QLPDTLQQLLER
+683 QLPDTLQQLLEC
-695 RSEIREVARQ
+695 RSKIREVARK
-705 VATQRRDWAVVGSG
+705 VATKHRDWAVVGSG

-761 CAAGISGSNAEDI
+761 CATGISGSNADDI

-788 VVFVAENAAAT
+788 VVFVAEGAQAVSESNVCL
-799 QQRATEASQDANQDA
+799 ED
-814 GLPET
+814 
-819 SSREASIMASPHII
+819 SPYII

-870 STRSLL
+870 STRALL
-876 EQAIAEIETDKPES
+876 EQAIAEIETEKLEPAA
-890 STEAV
+890 TIEAV
-895 EQHWHELQKPV
+895 EQRWLELQEPV
-906 RAYGKQFAQGLAQ
+906 REHGREFADGLAQ

-937 YKYSGGVT
+937 YKYSGGMT
-945 PMKSYQQ
+945 SIGSYQQ

-961 TVWQDFL
+961 IVWQDFL
-968 EALNEVIDTLARPV
+968 QALNEVIDTLARPV

-995 ITRSDEE
+995 ITRSDEQ
-1002 LLSRPLAASVT
+1002 LLSRPLAAAVIM
-1013 AAGAPREA
+1013 AGAPREA

-1035 AVAEIT
+1035 IVNEIT
-1041 GHIRYKIDGEQ
+1041 GHIRYRIEGEQ
-1052 LVIADRA
+1052 LTIVDRA

-1094 RDRRTIL
+1094 RDSRTIL
-1101 IVPEIVSAKTTA
+1101 IVPEIVSSETTA

-1125 PAEVAVAAL
+1125 PAETAAGSL

-1154 FDIEKLAEV
+1154 FDTEKLSEISA
-1163 PVVDLFTEPIV
+1163 VDLFTEPIA
-1174 TLADRWRSG
+1174 TLADRWRQE